1 MIAQP
6 HHSRDHAQWSASA
19 TERNWTCAGALAMA
33 TLAGPEKESDHS
45 ARGTAAHEIAEKCLR
60 SDANAIDFLGT
71 IVKTKQHEIEIDEEL
86 ANSAQMYVDYVRSV
100 LTEAHE
106 KTPAG
111 SPASSLLIEQ
121 NFSLKKLGPPFEAG
135 GTCDSTLILL
145 YLRMLE
151 IADLK
156 NGMGVVNVNENK
168 QTRSYALMALLN
180 LPDEVVDQI
189 DQIKVTI
196 VQPRA
201 PHKDGRIRSETFHVA
216 DLIEWTHELMKA
228 MHRSKAA
235 LDEFEQIGG
244 NRVRFDEWA
253 EKWLTPGACKFCP
266 AEGLCPKLRRQALS
280 VSPETAQKW
289 FEDPSAETP
298 LELAAT
304 VKANAPELQSPEAL
318 GHILD
323 GLEMLEDWIKSV
335 RSHAHAEAERG
346 NPPTGWQLSDKIGNR
361 KWAADEAKVVAD
373 LKAKL
378 KLTDEQIYQRKLSSP
393 AQIEKIIG
401 AKRKD
406 EIKNMWSNPVTGTN
420 LVSVA
425 KSTRPAAKSKIEQH
439 FEPVE
444 KE

>member
-1 MIAQP
+1 MQP
-6 HHSRDHAQWSASA
+6 HHERGHSTWSASA
-19 TERNWTCAGALAMA
+19 TERNWTCSGALAMT
-33 TLAGPEKESDHS
+33 TLAGPEKESEHS
-45 ARGTAAHEIAEKCLR
+45 AKGSAAHELAEKCLR
-60 SDANAIDFLGT
+60 SKADAIDFLGT
-71 IVKTKQHEIEIDEEL
+71 IVKTKHHEIEIDEEL
-86 ANSAQMYVDYVRSV
+86 ANSAQMYVDYVRQTLSDSETGAV
-100 LTEAHE
+100 CPGDCA
-106 KTPAG
+106 
-111 SPASSLLIEQ
+111 LLAIEQ
-121 NFSLKKLGPPFEAG
+121 NVSLSKLNPPFDAG
-135 GTCDSTLILL
+135 GTGDAVILSPSL
-145 YLRMLE
+145 GLVE
-151 IADLK
+151 VVDLK

-168 QTRSYALMALLN
+168 QLRTYGLGSLLAMR
-180 LPDEVVDQI
+180 DEDAARFDMV
-189 DQIKVTI
+189 KVTI

-216 DLIEWTHELMKA
+216 DLIDWTHELMKA
-228 MHRSKAA
+228 MHRSKVA

-244 NRVRFDEWA
+244 NRVKFDEWA

-266 AEGLCPKLRRQALS
+266 AEGFCPKLRQKALS
-280 VSPETAQKW
+280 VAPETAQKW
-289 FEDPSAETP
+289 FEDPSAVTLP
-298 LELAAT
+298 DLDLA
-304 VKANAPELQSPEAL
+304 KAKGNAPELQSPEAL
-318 GHILD
+318 GHVLD
-323 GLEMLEDWIKSV
+323 GLEMLEDWIKAL

-361 KWAADEAKVVAD
+361 KWAADEAKVVSD

-393 AQIEKIIG
+393 SQIEKIIG